1 MVRYSTKKSL
11 FWEISGYWLLRGG
24 IWWLFV
30 VKKTLFTPYDYI
42 ILKQNCEVCNAC
54 NCIDMTVNYFQ
65 LKHQTRKMPSQWPSS
80 QFSDTTWLLNHII
93 PWPVTSFFYH
103 SEVILS
109 QGCHVS
115 DPDMIF
121 MWVNPSVATQVGLSY
136 ELSWYLQLVE
146 ITPNQKNLASSISDS
161 FKSVNSPEI
170 K

>member
-65 LKHQTRKMPSQWPSS
+65 LKHQTRKMTSQWPSS

-93 PWPVTSFFYH
+93 PWPVTSFF
-103 SEVILS
+103 LS
-109 QGCHVS
+109 QWGDSLTGLPCFWPRYDFYVS
-115 DPDMIF
+115 KPF
-121 MWVNPSVATQVGLSY
+121 CSNPSGFKLWTP
-136 ELSWYLQLVE
+136 LV
-146 ITPNQKNLASSISDS
+146 PSISGNNPKPK
-161 FKSVNSPEI
+161 KSCLI
-170 K
+170 HIWFL